1 MVCAIFEVVL
11 QKRQKC
17 FKITS
22 GRARLCP
29 ASGQSENFD
38 TRVQPNGVRGSFFV
52 EIFCT
57 HESARACLARR
68 HPKICKNKLKRFAI
82 IEIKRYNKVVK
93 MQ

>member
-17 FKITS
+17 FKIAS

-29 ASGQSENFD
+29 VPGQSENFD

-57 HESARACLARR
+57 HGALARALPAVSR
-68 HPKICKNKLKRFAI
+68 KFAKTNSKDLQLLK
-82 IEIKRYNKVVK
+82 
-93 MQ
+93 

>member
-11 QKRQKC
+11 QKRQKH

-29 ASGQSENFD
+29 VPGQSENFD

-57 HESARACLARR
+57 HERALARALPAVTR
-68 HPKICKNKLKRFAI
+68 KFAKTNSKDLQLLK
-82 IEIKRYNKVVK
+82 
-93 MQ
+93 